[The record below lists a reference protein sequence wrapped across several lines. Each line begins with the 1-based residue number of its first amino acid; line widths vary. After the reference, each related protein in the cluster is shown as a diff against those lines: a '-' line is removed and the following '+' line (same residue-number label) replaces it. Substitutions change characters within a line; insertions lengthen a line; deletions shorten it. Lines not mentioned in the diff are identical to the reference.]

1 MIETEKPC
9 SNTSAISS
17 YSVNINMTRGARGI
31 EALGRKKTGLEEQN
45 DVMCL
50 YRKKQQTLFLF
61 LNSVLM

>member
-9 SNTSAISS
+9 SNTNDISR
-17 YSVNINMTRGARGI
+17 YSVNTNMTRGARGI
-31 EALGRKKTGLEEQN
+31 AALGRKKTWLEEQN